1 MITYLRTDPNWY
13 RVDVDAS
20 ARGLLSPSVL
30 VNEGFDVPQGSGNP
44 MELFSYT
51 QFYWAIPTK
60 GSPAYQLLGA
70 KYIVVPKDAL
80 PGGEGIWPV
89 FTDAPLVDVHL
100 NTNALPRVW
109 LVYDTLPVDTIEA
122 ANAVVFDP
130 TFEPARVATVKGGP
144 DLNGEG
150 TGSLEVAAYGANRV
164 DVIVRTSEDG
174 AVGAYRTSTIQVGS
188 PESTVTRP
196 RSTEPTASSAASS
209 CLRASTA

>member
-89 FTDAPLVDVHL
+89 FTDAPRVDVHL

-164 DVIVRTSEDG
+164 DVIVRTSEE
-174 AVGAYRTSTIQVGS
+174 ALLVLVGHRLS
-188 PESTVTRP
+188 RLD
-196 RSTEPTASSAASS
+196 R
-209 CLRASTA
+209 RNRR